1 MNIKIWILQDFL
13 PPNKYPYSDINH
25 MSKILIIG
33 DTHLGLGYPNSVDK
47 WFKVHRE
54 YFEEFLLPLVTKEL
68 TKDDIII
75 HCGDLFDNRSVVPIN
90 ILNYA
95 QDLLEKLAKIC
106 PMHILI
112 GNHDLYTKASND
124 VNTVKLYKYIPNITV
139 YEEPTKIEFCGKSIL
154 MLPWVEKKSDQINQL
169 KKFSGSDYLFCHSDL
184 NGAKMH
190 LTSVAHKNNDKID
203 VEEFSGY
210 KNVYSGHIHILQVTK
225 NFTFVGNNFEMDR
238 NDINNQKGIFILDV
252 IGESERF
259 VKNEISPRYK
269 KIYIRTQEDIDIL
282 ESISTKDYIDLFIS
296 NSLLI
301 NNRKLRRKLEMVLE
315 TGNFASVDY
324 IDDIV
329 NEEKS
334 TKTVLDE
341 LTEEEL
347 KAGVIPSIELD
358 YTDLIREYINNQKYE
373 SEKIKMGVISE
384 FNEVARIYDE
394 GFTS

>member
-1 MNIKIWILQDFL
+1 
-13 PPNKYPYSDINH
+13 

-47 WFKVHRE
+47 WFNTHKE
-54 YFEEFLLPLVTKEL
+54 YFEKFLIPLIQKEM
-68 TKDDIII
+68 TEDDIII

-95 QDLLEKLAKIC
+95 QDLLETISKIC
-106 PMHILI
+106 RVHILI
-112 GNHDLYTKASND
+112 GNHDLYTKATND

-154 MLPWVEKKSDQINQL
+154 MLPWVEKKQNQVETL
-169 KKFSGSDYLFCHSDL
+169 KRFSGCDYLFCHSDL

-238 NDINNQKGIFILDV
+238 NDLGNQKGIFILDV
-252 IGESERF
+252 IEETQRF
-259 VKNEISPRYK
+259 IDNNISPKFK
-269 KIYIRTQEDIDIL
+269 KIFIRNQEDIENL
-282 ESISTKDYIDLFIS
+282 NTVSTKDYIDLNIS

-301 NNRKLRRKLEMVLE
+301 NNRKLRRKLEMMLE

-329 NEEKS
+329 KENKDDKS
-334 TKTVLDE
+334 VLDDI
-341 LTEEEL
+341 TEEEL
-347 KAGVIPSIELD
+347 NQGIIPSIQLD
-358 YTDLIREYINNQKYE
+358 YTDLIREYINTQKYD
-373 SEKIKMGVISE
+373 SEKIKMGIISE
-384 FNEVARIYDE
+384 FNEIARIYDD
-394 GFTS
+394 GYNG

>member
-1 MNIKIWILQDFL
+1 
-13 PPNKYPYSDINH
+13 
-25 MSKILIIG
+25 MSKILVIG

-47 WFKVHRE
+47 WFKVHQE
-54 YFEEFLLPLVTKEL
+54 YFEKFLLPLVKKEL
-68 TKDDIII
+68 SENDIII

-95 QDLLEKLAKIC
+95 QDLLEKLSKIC
-106 PMHILI
+106 PIHILI

-154 MLPWVEKKSDQINQL
+154 MLPWVERKQDQIDVL
-169 KKFSGSDYLFCHSDL
+169 KKFKSADYLFCHSDL

-252 IGESERF
+252 ITEEENF
-259 VKNEISPRYK
+259 IPNNISPKYK
-269 KIYIRTQEDIDIL
+269 KIYIRTQEDIETL
-282 ESISTKDYIDLFIS
+282 ENVSTKDYIDLFIS

-301 NNRKLRRKLEMVLE
+301 NNRKLRRKLELMLE
-315 TGNFASVDY
+315 SGNFASVDY
-324 IDDIV
+324 IDDLV
-329 NEEKS
+329 LEKNDEEVKS
-334 TKTVLDE
+334 VLDE
-341 LTEEEL
+341 LTDEEL
-347 KAGVIPSIELD
+347 KEGFVPSIQLE
-358 YTDLIREYINNQKYE
+358 YTDLIRQYINNQKYE
-373 SEKIKMGVISE
+373 SDKIKNGVLQE
-384 FNEVARIYDE
+384 FNEIARIYDE
-394 GFTS
+394 GYLE